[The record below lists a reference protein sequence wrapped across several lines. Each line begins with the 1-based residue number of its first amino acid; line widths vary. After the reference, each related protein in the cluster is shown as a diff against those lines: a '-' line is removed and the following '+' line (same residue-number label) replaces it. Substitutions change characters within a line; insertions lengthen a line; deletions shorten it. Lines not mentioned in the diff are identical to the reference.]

1 MPHGHVVLGNTPLTN
16 RNQEENKQ
24 VAQVGQVGRD
34 LVELAIQVC
43 RSSSYF
49 INTKV
54 DQLVA
59 HTSQQCLLYSIC
71 RHPFPLSPFL
81 TVTSLVFSSS
91 FFHLCTNFAD
101 MNIVKRI
108 AQHMK

>member
-1 MPHGHVVLGNTPLTN
+1 MPHGHGVLGNTPLTN

-34 LVELAIQVC
+34 LVELAIC

-59 HTSQQCLLYSIC
+59 HTCSTQFASTPS
-71 RHPFPLSPFL
+71 HFPLFPQ
-81 TVTSLVFSSS
+81 SL
-91 FFHLCTNFAD
+91 
-101 MNIVKRI
+101 R
-108 AQHMK
+108 

>member
-24 VAQVGQVGRD
+24 VDQVGQVRRD
-34 LVELAIQVC
+34 LVELAIC

-71 RHPFPLSPFL
+71 QHPFPLSPL
-81 TVTSLVFSSS
+81 PTVTSLVFSSS
-91 FFHLCTNFAD
+91 FFHRCTNFAD